1 MVFTWRCNFVV
12 YCTALHHTWLFISVY
27 SMLITLLLCAVVTSF
42 SRLCTIMLL
51 VMLLLCC
58 LPLCCCCCLSAI
70 IFLTLMLLAPHN
82 SRCARE
88 DYSEYRG
95 FWQESLETRRDG
107 CKRPSPTLRW
117 FDTSL
122 FILHSSLKGHCHIF
136 IVERSFVRR
145 AAVGWWL
152 LKQPIAIRHTKVTRN
167 ENVKV
172 LP

>member
-58 LPLCCCCCLSAI
+58 LPLCCCCCCLSAI

-145 AAVGWWL
+145 AAIGWWL
-152 LKQPIAIRHTKVTRN
+152 LKQPIAIRNPQK
-167 ENVKV
+167 
-172 LP
+172 